1 MRDQDTDPNEMEYW
15 EGASLHCGWIGLSE
29 GRPAEERD
37 TAPAFAFLP
46 GGVPDCAAA
55 QA

>member
-15 EGASLHCGWIGLSE
+15 EGASLHCGWMGLPE
-29 GRPAEERD
+29 TGPAETLE

-46 GGVPDCAAA
+46 GGVPDSA
-55 QA
+55 QARV